1 MSNRLS
7 VKALMTGVAL
17 LLITLHSSL
26 ITASGEE
33 IQARA
38 AVVME
43 ASTGRVLYAKNPEL
57 RLMPAS
63 TTKLM
68 TALIVVEKVNLK
80 DVVTISRNAVNV
92 APTKSGFK
100 EGDKVTVETLLYAAL
115 MKSANDAAVA
125 LAEAVAGTEE
135 EFVQLMNR
143 KAIALNATDT
153 KFINPNGL
161 PGKGQYT
168 TAYDLSKIMR
178 QAIKHPILKEVLGTR
193 TTELSTE
200 AGKTFYVKN
209 TNKLLWSDDELLGG
223 KTGFTN
229 AARHCFVCAGERDNS
244 TLIVALLGA
253 PSRTKLWK
261 ETEDLMEFG
270 SKVLKNQEEPVVFLT
285 RADYDGTKVTRAA
298 YTRKV
303 ASKTKVVRGK
313 RARAAKPALSGNGKM
328 VKANY
333 RVKADAK
340 TAAKVRALARAKA
353 EEKTVKVKAKA
364 RAKKNTKMMVKT
376 KKTKKTNMATKGQ
389 DGISG

>member
-1 MSNRLS
+1 MKKQSAISSQQS
-7 VKALMTGVAL
+7 VKTL
-17 LLITLHSSL
+17 LITAVFTLITLHSSL
-26 ITASGEE
+26 ITASGED
-33 IQARA
+33 IQARS

-68 TALIVVEKVNLK
+68 TALIAVEKVNVK
-80 DVVTISRNAVNV
+80 DVVTVSRNAVNV

-100 EGDKVTVETLLYAAL
+100 VGDKVTVETLLYAAL

-153 KFINPNGL
+153 KFINSNGL

-178 QAIKHPILKEVLGTR
+178 QAIKHPVLKEILGTR
-193 TTELSTE
+193 AAELSTE
-200 AGKTFYVKN
+200 AGKTFFVKN
-209 TNKLLWSDDELLGG
+209 TNKLLWTDDELLGG

-229 AARHCFVCAGERDNS
+229 AARHCFVCAGERDNN

-253 PSRTKLWK
+253 PSRTELWK
-261 ETEDLMEFG
+261 ETEDLMTFG
-270 SKVLKNQEEPVVFLT
+270 SKVMKNQEEPVVYLT
-285 RADYDGTKVTRAA
+285 RSDYDDTKLTKAA
-298 YTRKV
+298 YTRKIP
-303 ASKTKVVRGK
+303 SKARVVKGK
-313 RARAAKPALSGNGKM
+313 KGI
-328 VKANY
+328 
-333 RVKADAK
+333 
-340 TAAKVRALARAKA
+340 AKA
-353 EEKTVKVKAKA
+353 GGSSSVAKTVKVNAKVKTEGNTKGKIKGKA
-364 RAKKNTKMMVKT
+364 RTRKSTKMMVKA
-376 KKTKKTNMATKGQ
+376 KKVKRATVAAKGQ